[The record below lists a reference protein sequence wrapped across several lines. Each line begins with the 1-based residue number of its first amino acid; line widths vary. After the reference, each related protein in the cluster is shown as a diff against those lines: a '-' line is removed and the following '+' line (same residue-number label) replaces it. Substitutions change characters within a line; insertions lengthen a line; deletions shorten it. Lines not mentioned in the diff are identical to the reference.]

1 MNFAPEPSP
10 QSSPLE
16 EERRRKAPQVSELK
30 SPLPSEGRGQGQGSK
45 MRSLPMRVLLVGAA
59 GRMGKTVLDLA
70 QNDSDIQITAQSD
83 LGDSIE
89 PEMKSCDVA
98 IDFSQADSI
107 DEICRAALKHGKSL
121 VIGTTGHSQQQ
132 RKTIEETARSI
143 PIVLASNFSV
153 GVNVLF
159 WLTQK
164 ASELLGSDFNPDI
177 VETHHKMKKDAPSGT
192 AKTLAEILTA
202 MRNSEIPIESIRQGD
217 VVGEHTVIF
226 SGPGERLELSHRAA
240 DRGIFARGALRAA
253 KWIINKPPG
262 LYSMQDV
269 LGL

>member
-1 MNFAPEPSP
+1 M
-10 QSSPLE
+10 
-16 EERRRKAPQVSELK
+16 KK
-30 SPLPSEGRGQGQGSK
+30 STV
-45 MRSLPMRVLLVGAA
+45 RVLLIGAA
-59 GRMGKTVLDLA
+59 GRMGKTVLDAAL
-70 QNDSDIQITAQSD
+70 SDREIEIAARCD

-89 PEMKSCDVA
+89 SAMKNCDVA

-107 DEICRAALKHGKSL
+107 DEICRAALQHGKSL

-132 RKTIEETARSI
+132 RKIIKETAHSV

-159 WLTQK
+159 WLTRK
-164 ASELLGSDFNPDI
+164 ASELLGSDFSPEI

-192 AKTLAEILTA
+192 AKTLAEILKA
-202 MRNSEIPIESIRQGD
+202 VRNSEIPIQSIREGD
-217 VVGEHTVIF
+217 IVGEHTVIF
-226 SGPGERLELSHRAA
+226 CGPGERLELTHRAA
-240 DRGIFARGALRAA
+240 NRGIFALGALRAA

>member
-1 MNFAPEPSP
+1 M
-10 QSSPLE
+10 LI
-16 EERRRKAPQVSELK
+16 
-30 SPLPSEGRGQGQGSK
+30 
-45 MRSLPMRVLLVGAA
+45 GAA
-59 GRMGKTVLDLA
+59 GRMGKTVREVA
-70 QNDSDIQITAQSD
+70 QNDPEIQIAGLCD

-89 PEMKSCDVA
+89 PTMKNCEVA

-107 DEICRAALKHGKSL
+107 DEIGRTASQHGKSL

-132 RKTIEETARSI
+132 RKIIEETAHLV

-164 ASELLGSDFNPDI
+164 AAKLLGSDFNPAI

-192 AKTLAEILTA
+192 AKTLAELLKA
-202 MRNSEIPIESIRQGD
+202 VRKSEIPIQSIREGN

-226 SGPGERLELSHRAA
+226 SGPAERLELIHHAA
-240 DRGIFARGALRAA
+240 SRDIFALGALRAA

-269 LGL
+269 LGM

>member
-1 MNFAPEPSP
+1 MKKPP
-10 QSSPLE
+10 
-16 EERRRKAPQVSELK
+16 V
-30 SPLPSEGRGQGQGSK
+30 
-45 MRSLPMRVLLVGAA
+45 RVLLVGAA
-59 GRMGKTVLDLA
+59 GRMGKTLGELA
-70 QNDSDIQITAQSD
+70 EKDPEIQIAAQCD

-89 PEMKSCDVA
+89 PAMKNCDVA

-107 DEICRAALKHGKSL
+107 DGICRAALLHNKSL

-132 RKTIEETARSI
+132 RKTIEETTKSV

-159 WLTQK
+159 WLTRK
-164 ASELLGSDFNPDI
+164 AAELLGSDFTPEI

-192 AKTLAEILTA
+192 AKTLAEILKA
-202 MRNSEIPIESIRQGD
+202 MRNSEIPVRSIREGN

-226 SGPGERLELSHRAA
+226 SGPTERLELTHRAA
-240 DRGIFARGALRAA
+240 SRDIFALGALRAA

>member
-1 MNFAPEPSP
+1 MKNSP
-10 QSSPLE
+10 
-16 EERRRKAPQVSELK
+16 V
-30 SPLPSEGRGQGQGSK
+30 
-45 MRSLPMRVLLVGAA
+45 RVMLIGAA
-59 GRMGKTVLDLA
+59 GRMGKTVRELA
-70 QNDSDIQITAQSD
+70 QNDPEIQIVALCD
-83 LGDSIE
+83 PGDSIE
-89 PEMKSCDVA
+89 PAIYNCDVA

-107 DEICRAALKHGKSL
+107 DEICRAALQHGKSL

-132 RKTIEETARSI
+132 RKTIEETAQSV

-164 ASELLGSDFNPDI
+164 AAELLGSDFNPEI
-177 VETHHKMKKDAPSGT
+177 VETHHKRKKDAPSGT
-192 AKTLAEILTA
+192 AKTLAEILKA
-202 MRNSEIPIESIRQGD
+202 VRHSEIPIQSIREGD
-217 VVGEHTVIF
+217 VVGEHNVIF
-226 SGPGERLELSHRAA
+226 SGPGERLELSHRAEN
-240 DRGIFARGALRAA
+240 RGIFARGALRAA